1 MSTASRKEEENMKV
15 VRQDSE
21 KKYEDQSSGSEMG
34 LTESTNTGCN
44 STDALLKS

>member
-21 KKYEDQSSGSEMG
+21 KKYEEEKLKVSNEVPVP
-34 LTESTNTGCN
+34 GCN